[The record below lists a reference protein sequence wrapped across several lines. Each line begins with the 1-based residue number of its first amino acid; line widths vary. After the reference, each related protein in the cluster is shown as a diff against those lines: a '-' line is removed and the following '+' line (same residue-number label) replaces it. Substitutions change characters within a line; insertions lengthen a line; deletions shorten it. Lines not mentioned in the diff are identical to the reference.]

1 MTILE
6 ELHQCGIKNN
16 EYVVKGL
23 KDICYEFSVNNF
35 VYNNNEDNVYLENS
49 NWDDWFEFETVV

>member
-1 MTILE
+1 MQWLKDVRLRLKIMTILE

-23 KDICYEFSVNNF
+23 KDICYEFSVNK
-35 VYNNNEDNVYLENS
+35 
-49 NWDDWFEFETVV
+49 

>member
-23 KDICYEFSVNNF
+23 KDICYEFY
-35 VYNNNEDNVYLENS
+35 YNK
-49 NWDDWFEFETVV
+49 